1 MSPRMTLRTV
11 LYSSAA
17 IDADE
22 LRAIDEG
29 IMTKARTFNS
39 TATPRKQ
46 KGNRG
51 EVNCINI
58 PNEIVAG
65 IEEGMKQED
74 EIKKKEEES

>member
-1 MSPRMTLRTV
+1 MTLRTV

-22 LRAIDEG
+22 LPAIDEG
-29 IMTKARTFNS
+29 IMTKARAFNS

-46 KGNRG
+46 KGNKG

-58 PNEIVAG
+58 PDEIVAG
-65 IEEGMKQED
+65 IEEGIKQED
-74 EIKKKEEES
+74 EIKRKKKKAK